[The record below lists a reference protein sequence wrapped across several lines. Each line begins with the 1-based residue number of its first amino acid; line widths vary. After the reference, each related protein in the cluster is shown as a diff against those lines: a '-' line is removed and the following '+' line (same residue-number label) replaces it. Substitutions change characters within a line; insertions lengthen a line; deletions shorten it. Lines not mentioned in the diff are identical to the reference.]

1 MLYFIPAWYEEKEWC
16 EDEQS
21 WRVKRAHSEFDD
33 TVKQIQL
40 FHRSGAYEYRIML
53 LSAAPNFRHF
63 LHRQGVY
70 RAPYWSCFDAI
81 QEIRRRKVRVWS
93 FHDLKWP
100 EGIEFLYTPFVVV
113 AMLGNEKYA
122 QVDFG
127 EDGNPIWVELYQGGV
142 VCRRN
147 LYDDRGFIASTILYE
162 GGQPVCQDYLCEN
175 GTWKLRCYRKD
186 GHVEINRKCPEY
198 LLEYG
203 GKWHTRRFFR
213 RSYDSIGQVVY
224 EVLASYL
231 ELTDAGDIF
240 CVAMHGLH
248 VHLLGRNLRGRKKIL
263 SFFQDR
269 YQVGSDSV
277 VLEMIRQADYVVA
290 DSRETARRIQKQVAV
305 DKRRL
310 AAIPPYDTRTDEGI
324 GLQMGVQKI
333 LVPVDGLDDGTFRE
347 MIRIMGAYLP
357 QKENMRIHLFTREAR
372 YDRKRRL
379 LEQVRR
385 ELDSAG
391 MPEEWAADTEGAMV
405 SENDLEGEGRSSA
418 RFFPE
423 QCVDELSVSKCMR
436 EQWLLVDLRNVP
448 EQYLQI
454 NAISFGIPQ
463 IVRRRT
469 DFIEH
474 GGNGIVLDGLE
485 RLPKAL
491 DYYLNGLKHWN
502 EAKVYSYEI
511 SREYT
516 TARLLEMWGEVM
528 DSVG

>member
-1 MLYFIPAWYEEKEWC
+1 M
-16 EDEQS
+16 
-21 WRVKRAHSEFDD
+21 
-33 TVKQIQL
+33 
-40 FHRSGAYEYRIML
+40 
-53 LSAAPNFRHF
+53 
-63 LHRQGVY
+63 
-70 RAPYWSCFDAI
+70 
-81 QEIRRRKVRVWS
+81 
-93 FHDLKWP
+93 
-100 EGIEFLYTPFVVV
+100 
-113 AMLGNEKYA
+113 
-122 QVDFG
+122 
-127 EDGNPIWVELYQGGV
+127 
-142 VCRRN
+142 
-147 LYDDRGFIASTILYE
+147 
-162 GGQPVCQDYLCEN
+162 
-175 GTWKLRCYRKD
+175 
-186 GHVEINRKCPEY
+186 
-198 LLEYG
+198 
-203 GKWHTRRFFR
+203 
-213 RSYDSIGQVVY
+213 
-224 EVLASYL
+224 
-231 ELTDAGDIF
+231 
-240 CVAMHGLH
+240 
-248 VHLLGRNLRGRKKIL
+248 
-263 SFFQDR
+263 
-269 YQVGSDSV
+269 
-277 VLEMIRQADYVVA
+277 A

-347 MIRIMGAYLP
+347 MIRIMGACLP